1 MCGICGILAQA
12 PDEPV
17 ALPALLAMR
26 DALIHRGPDGAG
38 AYVRPGVGL
47 AARRLAVLD
56 RSPRGQMPMGDAQGR
71 YWIVY
76 NGEVYNYRELRS
88 RLVGRGHRFRSD
100 TDTEVVLQLYADEGP
115 AMLDR
120 LDGMFAFAIWDDWK
134 RVLFLARDR
143 LGIKPLYYT
152 QHQGAFYFASEA
164 KAFWQ
169 AGVQPEFDPSTWEE
183 LLCYRFVAGA
193 ATPLRGIS
201 RLLPGH
207 TLTVAD
213 GEIRVRRWWNLA
225 ERIRETRA
233 QLPAQPL
240 TWFRE
245 TLDET
250 VAAQRVSDVPLGM
263 FLSGGL
269 DSGSV
274 AASLHHRAP
283 ESVPCFTMRFAESA
297 YDEGLAAR
305 AVARR
310 CGFSSFETRLP
321 AEQLL
326 DALAEASRFAD
337 EPLAH
342 GSEAHLL
349 ALSRCAK
356 GQATVLLSGEGADE
370 VFGGYTRYRPLACR
384 PLLGGA
390 GRLLGQVLGL
400 CPSASRAAR
409 LGRWLQVSSLR
420 EQMLYNACETYPDEL
435 QQLGLSPTRQFP
447 YREAILDEAAALY
460 PQEPVRQAMYLDQHT
475 YLCSV
480 LDRSDR
486 MTMAASVECRVPFLA
501 TRLVEGAGAL
511 PTGWLRPGAPGKYLI
526 RAAVGGRLP
535 ALTPPRRKLGF
546 SAPFAQYLRQTPE
559 LRERVGQL
567 PSRPPICDGPL
578 AIPQLQRACRD
589 FLAGDARWTYLVRQ
603 LLLLTVWHEELSS
616 VRAVPRFRAGGDL
629 RWPAVPSL

>member
-1 MCGICGILAQA
+1 MCGICGIVSEA

-26 DALIHRGPDGAG
+26 DALVHRGPDAAG
-38 AYVRPGVGL
+38 VCVRPGVGL
-47 AARRLAVLD
+47 AAQRLAVLD
-56 RSPRGQMPMGDAQGR
+56 RSPRGQMPMADAQGR

-88 RLVGRGHRFRSD
+88 RLAGRGHRFHSD
-100 TDTEVVLQLYADEGP
+100 TDTEVVLQLYAEEGP

-120 LDGMFAFAIWDDWK
+120 LQGMFAFAIWDDWE
-134 RVLFLARDR
+134 RQLFLARDR
-143 LGIKPLYYT
+143 LGIKPLYYAQRHGT
-152 QHQGAFYFASEA
+152 FYFASEA

-193 ATPLRGIS
+193 ATPFRGIS

-213 GEIRVRRWWNLA
+213 GHIRVRRWWNLA
-225 ERIRETRA
+225 ERIRETRT
-233 QLPAQPL
+233 QLPAKPL

-245 TLDET
+245 TLDEA
-250 VAAQRVSDVPLGM
+250 VGAHRVSDVPLGM

-269 DSGSV
+269 DSGSM
-274 AASLHHRAP
+274 AASLHHSGP
-283 ESVPCFTMRFAESA
+283 ESVPCFTMRFDESA
-297 YDEGLAAR
+297 YDEGPAAQ
-305 AVARR
+305 AMTRR
-310 CGFSSFETRLP
+310 YGLSRFETRLP

-326 DALAEASRFAD
+326 DTLVEASQFAD

-342 GSEAHLL
+342 GNEAHLL

-370 VFGGYTRYRPLACR
+370 VFGGYKRYQPLACR

-390 GRLLGQVLGL
+390 GRALGHLLGL
-400 CPSASRAAR
+400 CPSASRGAR
-409 LGRWLQVSSLR
+409 LGRWLRVPSLR
-420 EQMLYNACETYPDEL
+420 EQILYNACETYPDEL

-480 LDRSDR
+480 LDRTDR
-486 MTMAASVECRVPFLA
+486 MTMAASVECRVPFLD

-511 PTGWLRPGAPGKYLI
+511 PTGWLRPGSPGKYLI
-526 RAAVGGRLP
+526 RAAVGDRLP
-535 ALTPPRRKLGF
+535 VASRPQRKLGF
-546 SAPFAQYLRQTPE
+546 SVPFAQYLRQTPE

-567 PSRPPICDGPL
+567 PFLPPICDGPL
-578 AIPQLQRACRD
+578 AIPRLQRVCRE

-603 LLLLTVWHEELSS
+603 LLLLAIWHQELFSA
-616 VRAVPRFRAGGDL
+616 RAVAPRRSGRAL
-629 RWPAVPSL
+629 QAVPSV